1 MRGQM
6 SQAHRMM
13 HCPDVPILG
22 GPSALVKLHLT
33 DGLRGVPDAIERIV
47 LDSYVSHP
55 MRHRTSQEDGRR
67 AAICVRWF
75 ASLVNENRWDRE
87 RALSSLR
94 AALATELDGKTY
106 TPSRLT
112 RWAPDMTLVSE

>member
-1 MRGQM
+1 MRGL
-6 SQAHRMM
+6 SGMM

-22 GPSALVKLHLT
+22 GPSALVQLHLR

-47 LDSYVSHP
+47 IDSYETHA
-55 MRHRTSQEDGRR
+55 MRNRTSDEDNRR

-75 ASLVNENRWDRE
+75 ASLVNELRWDRE

-94 AALATELDGKTY
+94 TALLCELDGNAF
-106 TPSRLT
+106 TPPRLA

>member
-1 MRGQM
+1 MRGL
-6 SQAHRMM
+6 SGMM

-22 GPSALVKLHLT
+22 GPSALVQLHLR

-47 LDSYVSHP
+47 LDSYATHA
-55 MRHRTSQEDGRR
+55 MRHRTSEEDNRR
-67 AAICVRWF
+67 AQICVAWF
-75 ASLVNENRWDRE
+75 ARLVNEFRWDRE

-94 AALATELDGKTY
+94 VALRVELDGNTY
-106 TPSRLT
+106 TPPRLA